1 VTEAEASSLLGINSS
16 DWHSMDQ
23 EEMGSFIAEM
33 KNLFGGVT
41 AKSD

>member
-1 VTEAEASSLLGINSS
+1 
-16 DWHSMDQ
+16 MDR

-33 KNLFGGVT
+33 KNLFGSVT